1 MKRESALQEY
11 TCRNCPERYY
21 HAIPASQ
28 KSKGLM
34 MQFGES
40 YCTLPKR
47 AMQLTDHDLLKCAPV
62 WCQKRKVTNE
72 LRIYY
77 YRNPET
83 YMLDNVLHQDM
94 AFTPLPTASRY
105 AVEYEGTTKL
115 TPRKF
120 WLNLTTQKDAEL
132 LGRSVKVKSVVEID
146 DGLAPC
152 FFFKTE
158 EGYTRCRS
166 FDAERARANR
176 MEGWEEYHQ
185 EDMK

>member
-1 MKRESALQEY
+1 MV
-11 TCRNCPERYY
+11 PEAEGDERAADILLPQPGNVYVGQR
-21 HAIPASQ
+21 AAS
-28 KSKGLM
+28 GR
-34 MQFGES
+34 G
-40 YCTLPKR
+40 
-47 AMQLTDHDLLKCAPV
+47 
-62 WCQKRKVTNE
+62 
-72 LRIYY
+72 
-77 YRNPET
+77 
-83 YMLDNVLHQDM
+83 
-94 AFTPLPTASRY
+94 FTPLPTASRY

-158 EGYTRCRS
+158 EGYTRYRS
-166 FDAERARANR
+166 FDAERARTNR
-176 MEGWEEYHQ
+176 MEGWEEYYQ

>member
-1 MKRESALQEY
+1 
-11 TCRNCPERYY
+11 
-21 HAIPASQ
+21 
-28 KSKGLM
+28 
-34 MQFGES
+34 
-40 YCTLPKR
+40 
-47 AMQLTDHDLLKCAPV
+47 
-62 WCQKRKVTNE
+62 
-72 LRIYY
+72 
-77 YRNPET
+77 
-83 YMLDNVLHQDM
+83 MLDNVLHQDM
-94 AFTPLPTASRY
+94 VFTPLPTASRY

-166 FDAERARANR
+166 FDAECARTNR
-176 MEGWEEYHQ
+176 MEGRDE
-185 EDMK
+185 

>member
-1 MKRESALQEY
+1 MKRESAPQEY

-34 MQFGES
+34 MHFGES

-62 WCQKRKVTNE
+62 WCPKRKRPNE

-77 YRNPET
+77 FRNPET
-83 YMLDNVLHQDM
+83 YMLDSMLHQDL
-94 AFTPLPTASRY
+94 AFTPLPMASRY

-115 TPRKF
+115 SPREF
-120 WLNLTTQKDAEL
+120 WLSLLTQKDTEL
-132 LGRSVKVKSVVEID
+132 LGQSVKVKSVVEID

-176 MEGWEEYHQ
+176 MEG
-185 EDMK
+185 